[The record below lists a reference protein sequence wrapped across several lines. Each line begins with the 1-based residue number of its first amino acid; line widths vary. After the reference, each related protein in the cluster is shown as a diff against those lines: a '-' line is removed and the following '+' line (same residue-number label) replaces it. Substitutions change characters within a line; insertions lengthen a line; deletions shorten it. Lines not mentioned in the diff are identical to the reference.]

1 MEKDFSVAPFKV
13 GDWVLVGGKIT
24 QASKALIAGN
34 PADIRDIALT
44 PEILCDLGFCRAF
57 GPCPD
62 GTFNF
67 WLESES
73 GYRFAC
79 NLDLNMIRLEDI
91 LYRNAASVR
100 GLQHIIA
107 EDNRRSVFK
116 GEFSFLVRRINK
128 LFKIKQNERIAN
140 TI

>member
-1 MEKDFSVAPFKV
+1 MSVEVNVFEGCNV
-13 GDWVLVGGKIT
+13 
-24 QASKALIAGN
+24 
-34 PADIRDIALT
+34 
-44 PEILCDLGFCRAF
+44 PEGLGFCRAF
-57 GPCPD
+57 GPCSD

-73 GYRFAC
+73 GYRFVC

-107 EDNRRSVFK
+107 EDNQRSLLK

-128 LFKIKQNERIAN
+128 LFKIWL
-140 TI
+140 